1 MPSPPTIRN
10 ASSQPLCRI
19 AQTTSGGASSA
30 PIEKVTVVAA
40 TRAEAFKEL
49 WRVLGPASSH
59 RHWKGWVLGCKDARL
74 VQEATDDR

>member
-1 MPSPPTIRN
+1 MVSETLY
-10 ASSQPLCRI
+10 AWDMK
-19 AQTTSGGASSA
+19 AQQWRDDPYYVASSA

-59 RHWKGWVLGCKDARL
+59 RRWKGWVLGCKDARL
-74 VQEATDDR
+74 IQEATDDR